1 MMQIA
6 DLRFKIAD
14 CGLGRAEGIGKSI
27 SNFELRI
34 ANFEKRR
41 GQRTEDRGQRTE
53 DRGQIITYNV

>member
-41 GQRTEDRGQRTE
+41 GQRTEDRGQ
-53 DRGQIITYNV
+53 IITYNV